1 LNLEIILIPI
11 IDLLCLANTELV
23 IDGATASHFK
33 RTTPI
38 IHQIIEIVDDCQHSQ
53 ETPADPEDNVSR
65 RMSTSKNKNSKRS
78 AKSKDSS
85 FIINLSDR
93 EFMMKGSERLPL
105 SGYKPKK
112 NAILTLQRLKEF
124 NANDL
129 RTRREHKK

>member
-11 IDLLCLANTELV
+11 IDLLCLANTKLI

-33 RTTPI
+33 RTSPI
-38 IHQIIEIVDDCQHSQ
+38 IHQIIVSVADSPYSQ

-65 RMSTSKNKNSKRS
+65 RMSSSKNKNSKRS

-85 FIINLSDR
+85 FIKNLSDR
-93 EFMMKGSERLPL
+93 EFMMKESERLPL
-105 SGYKPKK
+105 SGYKREK
-112 NAILTLQRLKEF
+112 NAIMTLHRLKEY

-129 RTRREHKK
+129 QRMGEPKQ